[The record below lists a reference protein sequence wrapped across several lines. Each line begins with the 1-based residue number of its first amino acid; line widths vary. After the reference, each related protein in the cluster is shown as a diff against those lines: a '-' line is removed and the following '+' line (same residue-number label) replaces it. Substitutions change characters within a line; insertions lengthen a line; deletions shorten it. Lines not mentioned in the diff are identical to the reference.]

1 MKKIIFLHGLFLL
14 YSFMSVFSKLG
25 GQAEPFSLPFFGW
38 YGAVF
43 LVLGLYAIG
52 WQQVLKQ
59 MPLSRAY
66 MSKAVVVMWGML
78 WGALLFQEAI
88 TPRKII
94 GACVVMAG
102 VVLFSLADDAKTDH
116 RKPAPA
122 VRKERKGS

>member
-1 MKKIIFLHGLFLL
+1 MKKMIFLHCLFLL

-25 GQAEPFSLPFFGW
+25 GQAEPFSLPFFAW

-52 WQQVLKQ
+52 WQQILKQ
-59 MPLSRAY
+59 MPLSKAY
-66 MSKAVVVMWGML
+66 MSKAVVVMWGIL
-78 WGALLFQEAI
+78 WGALLFHEAI

-102 VVLFSLADDAKTDH
+102 VVLFSLADDAKADH
-116 RKPAPA
+116 GGQVP
-122 VRKERKGS
+122 VIQKERKAS